1 MNKRI
6 FTLMA
11 LLTLTAIVSVAC
23 ATGAAPAAPVAEKTD
38 TDTVD
43 LLSLPKNNQGYRQAS
58 AEQLASALKAK
69 NFTLVNVHIPYA
81 GEIPQTDALVPFND
95 IQNNLAQLPADKNAP
110 VVVYCRSG
118 SMSAAASKT
127 LVGLGYTN
135 IIDISGGM
143 NAWQKMGGTLVNR

>member
-6 FTLMA
+6 FALMA

-23 ATGAAPAAPVAEKTD
+23 ATGTAPTAEKTD

-95 IQNNLAQLPADKNAP
+95 IQNNLEQLPADKSAP

>member
-6 FTLMA
+6 FALMA

-23 ATGAAPAAPVAEKTD
+23 ATGTAPTAEKTD

-69 NFTLVNVHIPYA
+69 KFTLVNVHIPYA

-95 IQNNLAQLPADKNAP
+95 IQNNLEQLPADKSAP

>member
-6 FTLMA
+6 FSVMV
-11 LLTLTAIVSVAC
+11 LLTLTAIISVAC
-23 ATGAAPAAPVAEKTD
+23 ATGVAPAAEKTAAG
-38 TDTVD
+38 TAD

-58 AEQLASALKAK
+58 AEQLASALEGK

-95 IQNNLAQLPADKNAP
+95 IQNNLDKLPADKNAP

-118 SMSAAASKT
+118 SMSEAASKT

-143 NAWQKMGGTLVNR
+143 NAWQKTGGTLVNR

>member
-1 MNKRI
+1 MSKRI
-6 FTLMA
+6 FSVMA

-23 ATGAAPAAPVAEKTD
+23 ATGVAPAAEKTAAD
-38 TDTVD
+38 TSD
-43 LLSLPKNNQGYRQAS
+43 LLSLPKNSQGYRQAS
-58 AEQLASALKAK
+58 AEQLASALEAK

-95 IQNNLAQLPADKNAP
+95 IQNNLDKLPADKNAP

-118 SMSAAASKT
+118 SMSRAASEE